1 MRNLQPAPQ
10 NRSARDQ
17 AVDWWIKIRDEATDR
32 ETLELFK
39 LWLDQDPRHR
49 EAFAETEQIFKAFVQ
64 EAAQVE
70 PKVPIPSSRIK
81 ERHRR
86 VPSILGKAGL
96 AAAACWMLV
105 LHTWLP
111 SSYSV
116 FGRLSSDYHTEIG
129 ENRNVTLADGSQLL
143 LDSNSAIR
151 IDYSEHSRHVELL
164 YGQARFSV
172 ARDASR
178 PFDVGA
184 GQATI
189 RALGTVFDVYFANG
203 RTHVVVEQHAV
214 SVMTGNPIIDGPQVK
229 IEEGQQL
236 VYSDGM
242 PFDLPE
248 QVDLEQARAWQQHKM
263 VVTNRPLAEV
273 FAELERYRSGRV
285 FAADPDLGHLRIS
298 GTFSLDDPQQTMHKI
313 CLALNLQ
320 TVDLG
325 PWVIVRR

>member
-1 MRNLQPAPQ
+1 MKNLQPSIENQ
-10 NRSARDQ
+10 SARDQ
-17 AVDWWIKIRDEATDR
+17 AVDWWIKIRDEAADR

-39 LWLDQDPRHR
+39 LWLDQDQRHR

-70 PKVPIPSSRIK
+70 AIAPSPASRIK
-81 ERHRR
+81 ARRRR

-96 AAAACWMLV
+96 AAAACWLLV
-105 LHTWLP
+105 IHTWLP
-111 SSYSV
+111 SSYSIL
-116 FGRLSSDYHTEIG
+116 GRLSSDYHTEIG
-129 ENRNVTLADGSQLL
+129 ESRNVTLADGSQLL

-172 ARDASR
+172 ARDTSR

-203 RTHVVVEQHAV
+203 RTHVMVEQHAV

-229 IEEGQQL
+229 VEEGQQL
-236 VYSDGM
+236 AYSDGM

-248 QVDLEQARAWQQHKM
+248 QIDLEQARAWQQHKM
-263 VVTNRPLAEV
+263 IVTNRPLAEV
-273 FAELERYRSGRV
+273 FAELGRYRSGRILV
-285 FAADPDLGHLRIS
+285 ADPDLGQLRIS
-298 GTFSLDDPQQTMHKI
+298 GAFALDDPQQTMRKI
-313 CLALNLQ
+313 CMALNLQ
-320 TVDLG
+320 AVDLG
-325 PWVIVRR
+325 PWVIVRH